1 MGLGPSQSRD
11 SSTVGPAKLAAV
23 GVIVAAISAG
33 VTFSVMRQP
42 QRTIRDPE
50 VVYVLPPAPIGQG
63 VKTDGSQEALESQS
77 VQAVPNVR
85 AAEER
90 LEKIEP
96 APVAEPEAVDE
107 PERVV
112 ETPPARLGKMNVNT
126 ASEAELQLLPDVG
139 PKMAK
144 AIADYRKA
152 NGPFKSI
159 AELDKVKGIGER
171 TLKRLAPLVTVD

>member
-1 MGLGPSQSRD
+1 MGLGASQSRD

-50 VVYVLPPAPIGQG
+50 VVYVLPPAPSGG
-63 VKTDGSQEALESQS
+63 GATSGAVEEAGLQA
-77 VQAVPNVR
+77 VQAVPSVR
-85 AAEER
+85 EAEEH
-90 LEKIEP
+90 LQKIEP
-96 APVAEPEAVDE
+96 APITEAEAIEE
-107 PERVV
+107 
-112 ETPPARLGKMNVNT
+112 PARMVEAPPLSPGKINVNT

-159 AELDKVKGIGER
+159 ADLDKVKGIGER